1 MNSDYERFTSSND
14 SSVDANDVVRQRI
27 KEIASRIGVRY
38 LFASMY
44 EANVVI
50 GDGEFPVLIDVL
62 PTSGSVTVWQNVF
75 SDAPN
80 CLLFF
85 CDKTELDYNAEK
97 EQPTIAR
104 MKRLAFEFIAE
115 CNSSGYFEA
124 ITEANYQ
131 IMYDR
136 MDVAVS
142 GIALSLTI
150 KDAVGSCV

>member
-1 MNSDYERFTSSND
+1 MSSSNNVNAD
-14 SSVDANDVVRQRI
+14 DRVRECI

-44 EANVVI
+44 EANLVL
-50 GDGEFPVLIDVL
+50 GDGEFPVMIDVL
-62 PTSGSVTVWQNVF
+62 PTSGSVTVWQSVF

-85 CDKTELDYNAEK
+85 CDKTELDYNAER

-115 CNSSGYFEA
+115 CNRSGYFEA
-124 ITEANYQ
+124 ITEASYQ
-131 IMYDR
+131 ILYDR
-136 MDVAVS
+136 TDVTVS
-142 GIALSLTI
+142 GVALSLTL
-150 KDAVGSCV
+150 KDAVGTCL